1 MTKNEPTVEDV
12 LELSGIEILHPG
24 GFDLSKRIE

>member
-1 MTKNEPTVEDV
+1 MTKNKPTVEDV

-24 GFDLSKRIE
+24 GFDLK